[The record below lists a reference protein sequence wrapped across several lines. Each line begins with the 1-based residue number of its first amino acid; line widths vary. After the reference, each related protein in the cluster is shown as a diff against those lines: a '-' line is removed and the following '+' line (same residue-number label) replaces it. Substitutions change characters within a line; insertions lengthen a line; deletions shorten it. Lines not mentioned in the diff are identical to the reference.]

1 MSTAVLTPEA
11 VEELAELAA
20 KTPARRK
27 YVLVQ
32 LASGELA
39 FVQDKIE
46 IMLRRAIAA
55 AFGEPRPRRRV
66 IKLDPPRHKTRVG

>member
-1 MSTAVLTPEA
+1 MSASVLKPEE
-11 VEELAELAA
+11 VQELIELAA

-27 YVLVQ
+27 YVLVRR
-32 LASGELA
+32 ASGELA
-39 FVQDKIE
+39 FVQDEIE

-66 IKLDPPRHKTRVG
+66 IKLDHPLHKGRS